1 MEQLRNICAI
11 FQNLTDEDMK
21 LIQEKMVLR
30 DFRNKEYIL
39 REGNENYNIYIIK
52 NGVVRVDTFNSN
64 NRRQTLS
71 FLKEGDF
78 FGEIAIFTGSSVS
91 ANVVSV
97 VNSKIYTLKRD
108 DLDELMLKIPQL
120 ARNIMKYLAER
131 VRNADQVI
139 YDYAFKMLESRVASK
154 LIGLMHMFKGK
165 EDDGTYI
172 DLPITHQDLA
182 DFVGTSRETVTKIL
196 AKFKDR
202 GLIEIQTK
210 KILIL
215 DEQRLEAWGGE

>member
-1 MEQLRNICAI
+1 MEDLRNICAL
-11 FQNLTDEDMK
+11 FQSLTDDEIK
-21 LIQEKMVLR
+21 QVEEKMVLR

-39 REGNENYNIYIIK
+39 REGNENYNIFIIK
-52 NGVVRVDTFNSN
+52 EGVVRVDTFNNN

-78 FGEIAIFTGSSVS
+78 FGEIAIFTSADVS

-97 VNSKIYTLKRD
+97 VNSKIFTLKKD
-108 DLDELMLKIPQL
+108 DIDELIIKIPQL
-120 ARNIMKYLAER
+120 ARNIIYYLADR
-131 VRNADQVI
+131 VRKADQVI

-154 LIGLMHMFKGK
+154 LIGLMHMFKGN
-165 EDDGTYI
+165 DDNATYI

-210 KILIL
+210 KIIIL
-215 DEQRLEAWGGE
+215 DEKRLEAWGGE